1 MSSKAQALKAQA
13 STEYLIILAVVVIVA
28 LAVVGVLGGFPTVSK
43 GISEKDSATYWQS
56 ADISIVRYF
65 ANLTGTYGI
74 LRNNKN
80 FAISITSGTG
90 TGDDIPGAG
99 LNLSPGESTPT
110 FRLLVNNTTAGAFC
124 TATGSGAFT
133 AAPTSLGFG
142 YKDLTYGTVYNF
154 SGIKP
159 LVGSC

>member
-1 MSSKAQALKAQA
+1 MYKRAQA

-56 ADISIVRYF
+56 SDIAIVRYY
-65 ANLTGTYGI
+65 ANSTGTYAI

-80 FAISITSGTG
+80 FAISITSSTG
-90 TGDDIPGAG
+90 LGDDIPGTG
-99 LNLSPGESTPT
+99 LTLSPGESTTT
-110 FRLLVNNTTAGAFC
+110 FRMLVNNTTSGAYC
-124 TATGSGAFT
+124 ASAGSGTFSVGVS
-133 AAPTSLGFG
+133 SLGFG
-142 YKDLTYGTVYNF
+142 YKDPTYGTIYNF

-159 LVGSC
+159 LIGGC

>member
-1 MSSKAQALKAQA
+1 MEKKGQA

-43 GISEKDSATYWQS
+43 GISEKDAATYWQS
-56 ADISIVRYF
+56 ADIAIVRYY
-65 ANLTGTYGI
+65 ANQTGTYAI

-80 FAISITSGTG
+80 FAVKLQNQSSSTWSDLRRGLISPT
-90 TGDDIPGAG
+90 
-99 LNLSPGESTPT
+99 LSPGESTVN
-110 FRLLVNNTTAGAFC
+110 FVMLLNNSS
-124 TATGSGAFT
+124 SGAYCASPGAGTFT
-133 AAPTSLGFG
+133 VGVS
-142 YKDLTYGTVYNF
+142 DLAFNYTDPTYGTIYIF